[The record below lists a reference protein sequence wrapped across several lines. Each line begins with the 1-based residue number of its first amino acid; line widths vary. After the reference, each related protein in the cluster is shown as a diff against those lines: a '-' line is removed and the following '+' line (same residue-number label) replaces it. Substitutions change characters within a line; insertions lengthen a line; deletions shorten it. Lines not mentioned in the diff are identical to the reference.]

1 MVYFF
6 YSPLK
11 KITPQPSKLLRDE
24 WKNQREKEIELL
36 LFLQK
41 SRNFPEDVNVH
52 DVALKLNHGN
62 AQSDKCNTSST
73 YSNTSR
79 TRISRKYSSFSSTI
93 ISRNTLTT
101 SKFDSWFLEHHIR
114 IESHLSL
121 KNGNC
126 LFESISC
133 FIDDWRG
140 KPFELRLKSIIWAQ
154 KQVSQGTSWGMS
166 MWMKFGETK
175 ANIDCYNKKSYM
187 EYLEFMKTP
196 TVFGTK
202 YDIIML
208 CEFLSVHQGIFSIAL
223 F

>member
-1 MVYFF
+1 M
-6 YSPLK
+6 
-11 KITPQPSKLLRDE
+11 
-24 WKNQREKEIELL
+24 
-36 LFLQK
+36 
-41 SRNFPEDVNVH
+41 
-52 DVALKLNHGN
+52 
-62 AQSDKCNTSST
+62 
-73 YSNTSR
+73 
-79 TRISRKYSSFSSTI
+79 
-93 ISRNTLTT
+93 
-101 SKFDSWFLEHHIR
+101 R
-114 IESHLSL
+114 IESHLSK
-121 KNGNC
+121 KNENC

-133 FIDDWRG
+133 FIDDWWG

-166 MWMKFGETK
+166 MWMKFDETK

>member
-11 KITPQPSKLLRDE
+11 KITILNHQ
-24 WKNQREKEIELL
+24 N
-36 LFLQK
+36 
-41 SRNFPEDVNVH
+41 RNFPEDVHVH

-62 AQSDKCNTSST
+62 AQSDKCITSLT

-79 TRISRKYSSFSSTI
+79 LRISRKYTSFSLTI
-93 ISRNTLTT
+93 ISKNTLST
-101 SKFDSWFLEHHIR
+101 SNNDSWLLEHHMR
-114 IESHLSL
+114 IESHLSK

-140 KPFELRLKSIIWAQ
+140 KPFELWLKSISWAQ
-154 KQVSQGTSWGMS
+154 KQISQGTSWGMS
-166 MWMKFGETK
+166 MWMKFDKTK
-175 ANIDCYNKKSYM
+175 ADIDCYNKNSYM
-187 EYLEFMKTP
+187 EYLDFMKTP
-196 TVFGTK
+196 TVFGTE

-208 CEFLSVHQGIFSIAL
+208 
-223 F
+223 